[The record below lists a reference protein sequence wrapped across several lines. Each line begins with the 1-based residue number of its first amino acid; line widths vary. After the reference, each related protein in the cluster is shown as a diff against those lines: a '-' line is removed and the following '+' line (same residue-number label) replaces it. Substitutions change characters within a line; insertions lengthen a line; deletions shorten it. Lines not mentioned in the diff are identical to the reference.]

1 MGVSTAR
8 DALTAELLGDVG
20 KLCDKVDE
28 VKVQMDELPK
38 KLAVVSRMLEGQ
50 TGILVEAK
58 DRMIDEI
65 SKYINEETKAATA
78 NCVADVE
85 RQIRSLVNGA
95 IQESLG
101 GPLAQTISNIKS
113 VTNEAQ
119 KSIKATENHIEK
131 VAEKTWFKTA
141 WWALF
146 AGIIGGIAMAT
157 ILLKFGSNCQP

>member
-20 KLCDKVDE
+20 KLHDE
-28 VKVQMDELPK
+28 IKALPE
-38 KLAVVSRMLEGQ
+38 KLGAVSRNLEGQ
-50 TGILVEAK
+50 TGILIEAK

-113 VTNEAQ
+113 VTNDAQ
-119 KSIKATENHIEK
+119 KSIKATENYIQK
-131 VAEKTWFKTA
+131 VADKMWIKTA
-141 WWALF
+141 GWMLGSSIFGGLTTAIVLQALH
-146 AGIIGGIAMAT
+146 
-157 ILLKFGSNCQP
+157 K

>member
-28 VKVQMDELPK
+28 VKVQIDELPT

-58 DRMIDEI
+58 DRMLDEI
-65 SKYINEETKAATA
+65 IKYINEETKAATA

-119 KSIKATENHIEK
+119 NSIKATENYVKK
-131 VAEKTWFKTA
+131 VADSTWLKTA
-141 WWALF
+141 WWSLL
-146 AGIIGGIAMAT
+146 AGFFGGGVST
-157 ILLKFGSNCQP
+157 FILHYLSK